1 MDLIM
6 IRIIK
11 AAMEISCEFIHET
24 RLAAL
29 LDAAQALQ
37 HSNNLSL
44 TAIGRKLSGESAIK
58 HKVKKIDRLVG
69 NKHLHNE
76 LGDLYKG
83 LSEFVFT
90 YLSQNK
96 EIPIVID
103 LCFLKDDKAV
113 QMLSAEV
120 TTKGRTL
127 PIYRDVFKAGEL
139 KNREKQFLD
148 NLKEYLPLDRKII
161 IIMDA
166 GFYEAWFKEIE
177 ANGWYWICRI
187 RKGKKIKL
195 KGNENWQSMD
205 EFMPTVKLKTSVYE
219 DALLSVEHARQCR
232 IVTTRKAPKGR
243 VGKLSRGRTTGKLGR
258 GSYRKAAKE
267 PWVLATNLS
276 QKYKGNEV
284 VKYYEKRMQVEESF
298 RDLKSKQFGLAARN
312 VRTKCIHRWGVKML
326 LAAIVQITYWII
338 GIIGHS
344 QGMQKIFQVNTVKDR
359 KVFSYF
365 TLGKLIIEHD
375 KIRQIKFTE
384 NTLSEII
391 KQELMRAW

>member
-6 IRIIK
+6 INIIK
-11 AAMEISCEFIHET
+11 AAMETSCDFIHEN

-37 HSNNLSL
+37 YSNNLSL
-44 TAIGRKLSGESAIK
+44 TAIGRKLAGESAIK
-58 HKVKKIDRLVG
+58 HKIKKIDRLVG

-83 LSEFVFT
+83 LSDFVFT
-90 YLSQNK
+90 YISQDK
-96 EIPIVID
+96 KLPIVID

-127 PIYRDVFKAGEL
+127 PIYREIFKAGEL
-139 KNREKQFLD
+139 KNRAKFFLN
-148 NLKEYLPLDRKII
+148 NLKTYLPIARTII
-161 IIMDA
+161 VIMDA
-166 GFYEAWFKEIE
+166 GFYEEWFKEID

-195 KGNENWQSMD
+195 KGDENWQSMD
-205 EFMPTVKLKTSVYE
+205 EFMPTVKLKTKVYE
-219 DALLSVEHARQCR
+219 EVLLSKQHGRLCR
-232 IVTTRKAPKGR
+232 IVTTRKNPKGR
-243 VGKLSRGRTTGKLGR
+243 VVKLSRGKTTGKLGR
-258 GSYRKAAKE
+258 GRYREAAKE
-267 PWVLATNLS
+267 PWVLATNLPIT
-276 QKYKGNEV
+276 YKGNEI
-284 VKYYEKRMQVEESF
+284 VKYYEKRMQIEESF
-298 RDLKSKQFGLAARN
+298 RDIKSKQFGLAARN
-312 VRTKCIHRWGVKML
+312 IRTKCIHRWGVKML

-375 KIRQIKFTE
+375 EIRKIKFSE
-384 NTLSEII
+384 HVLSELIQ
-391 KQELMRAW
+391 QELMHA